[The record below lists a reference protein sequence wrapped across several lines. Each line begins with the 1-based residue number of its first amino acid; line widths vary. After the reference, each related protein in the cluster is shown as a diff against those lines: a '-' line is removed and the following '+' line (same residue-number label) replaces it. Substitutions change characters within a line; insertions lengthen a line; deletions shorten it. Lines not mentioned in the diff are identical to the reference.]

1 MAKRRLTRHQ
11 QWRIEKIQQ
20 ERTSR
25 ANQREVKLAEEL
37 VGGDFG
43 SEQIGLVT
51 AHFGIQVEVEAQDG
65 LRYRCHLRANLPA
78 LVTGDKVVWRA
89 GNQQNGIITAL
100 QPRNTELV
108 RTDSFGRIKI
118 IAANVDLLVIV
129 FAPLPTPYAN
139 LIDRYLIAAEHS
151 GIQPLL
157 LLNKIDLINDEN
169 KAYIEDLLAIYQQ
182 LNCSILEVSTHMPET
197 IIALQ
202 KRLDQHT
209 CVFVGQSGVGKSSLI
224 NTLLPDA
231 MLRVGA
237 LSELT
242 NKGSHTT
249 TTAHLFHMPAGGDLI
264 DSPGIREF
272 ALSHM
277 DREMVEEGFSE
288 FKPFLGHCKFR
299 NCSHEHEPGCALL
312 KAIEEGKINSKRMD
326 SYRHILESLEA
337 DS

>member
-25 ANQREVKLAEEL
+25 ATQREAKLMEEL
-37 VGGDFG
+37 EGGDFG
-43 SEQIGLVT
+43 VEQIGLVT
-51 AHFGIQVEVEAQDG
+51 AHFGIQVEVEASDNV
-65 LRYRCHLRANLPA
+65 RYRCHLRANIPS
-78 LVTGDKVVWRA
+78 LVTGDKVIWRA

-100 QPRNTELV
+100 HPRKTELV
-108 RTDSFGRIKI
+108 RTDSVGRIKI

-139 LIDRYLIAAEHS
+139 LIDRYLIAAEYS
-151 GIQPLL
+151 GLQPLL
-157 LLNKIDLINDEN
+157 LLNKLDLINDEN
-169 KAYIEDLLAIYQQ
+169 KAYIDELLTVYKQ
-182 LNCSILEVSTHMPET
+182 LNFAVLEVSTLMPET
-197 IIALQ
+197 IEALQ
-202 KRLDQHT
+202 KKLDQHT

-231 MLRVGA
+231 DLRVGA

-242 NKGSHTT
+242 NKGAHTT
-249 TTAHLFHMPAGGDLI
+249 TTARLFHMPAGGDLI
-264 DSPGIREF
+264 DSPGIRDF

-277 DREMVEEGFSE
+277 DKTMVEEGFSE

-312 KAIEEGKINSKRMD
+312 KAIEDGKINSKRMD
-326 SYRHILESLEA
+326 SYRHILESL
-337 DS
+337 DRDG

>member
-20 ERTSR
+20 ERASR
-25 ANQREVKLAEEL
+25 ATQREVKLAEEL
-37 VGGDFG
+37 EGGDFG
-43 SEQIGLVT
+43 TEQLGLVT
-51 AHFGIQVEVEAQDG
+51 AHFGIQVEVEAEDG

-78 LVTGDKVVWRA
+78 LVTGDNVVWRA

-100 QPRNTELV
+100 QPRKTELV

-118 IAANVDLLVIV
+118 IASNVDLLVIV
-129 FAPLPTPYAN
+129 FAPLPMPHAN
-139 LIDRYLIAAEHS
+139 LIDRYLIAAEYS

-157 LLNKIDLINDEN
+157 LLNKLDLINDANSVDIESLLSTY
-169 KAYIEDLLAIYQQ
+169 KALGF
-182 LNCSILEVSTHMPET
+182 SVLEVSTLMPDT
-197 IIALQ
+197 ITVLQ
-202 KRLDQHT
+202 KKLNQHT

-224 NTLLPDA
+224 NTLLPEAD
-231 MLRVGA
+231 LRVGA

-249 TTAHLFHMPAGGDLI
+249 TTARLFHMPAGGDLI

-277 DREMVEEGFSE
+277 DKAMVEEGFSE
-288 FKPFLGHCKFR
+288 FKPFLGRCKFR

-312 KAIEEGKINSKRMD
+312 KAIDEGQISKKRMD
-326 SYRHILESLEA
+326 SYRHILGSLESE
-337 DS
+337 D